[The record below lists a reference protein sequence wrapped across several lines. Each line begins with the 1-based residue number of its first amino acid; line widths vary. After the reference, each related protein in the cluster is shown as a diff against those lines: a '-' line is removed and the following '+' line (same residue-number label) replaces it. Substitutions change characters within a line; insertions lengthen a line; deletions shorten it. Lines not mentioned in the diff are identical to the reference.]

1 MSDVKIS
8 VFGLGY
14 VGTVSA
20 GCLANQGNSVIGV
33 DPVPDKV
40 DLINRGQ
47 APIVEV
53 EIGEIIAEM
62 VKAGRLKATHDDT
75 SAVHDTDISF
85 VCVGTPSQ
93 QNGNLDLR
101 YIRRICEQIGE
112 ALKTKI
118 GRHIVV
124 IRSTILPG
132 TMRNIVIP
140 TLEEFSGK
148 RAGEDF
154 GVCSNP
160 EFLREGSAVKDFRC
174 PPKTVIGE
182 LDKGSGDLLT
192 QLYAGINAPLIRT
205 DLQTAEMIKYVDNCW
220 HALKIGFANEIG
232 NVCKSFDIDAHE
244 VMRIFCE
251 DRKLNISTTYL
262 KPGFAF
268 GGSCLPKDL
277 RALSYQAKT
286 HDLQLPILTSI
297 LPSNELQIARGLQ
310 MIIEKESPRVGVLGF
325 SFKAGTDDLR
335 ESPVIE
341 VIERL
346 LGKGY
351 DLRIYDKNVNI
362 AKLVGANRDFI
373 LNRIPHISKLMVN
386 SADAVLEHASTVVIG
401 NNDPEF
407 LEIIKK
413 VRDDQQIVDF
423 VRVMDGR
430 SQRGKYDGICW

>member
-1 MSDVKIS
+1 MRIS

-20 GCLANQGNSVIGV
+20 GCFANQGNSVIGV
-33 DPVPDKV
+33 DPVPAKV

-53 EIGEIIAEM
+53 EIGEIIAST
-62 VKAGRLKATHDDT
+62 VKSGRLRATHDAI
-75 SAVHDTDISF
+75 SAVHETDVSF

-93 QNGNLDLR
+93 PNGNLDLR

-112 ALKTKI
+112 ALKTKAE
-118 GRHIVV
+118 RHTVV

-148 RAGEDF
+148 VAGEDF
-154 GVCSNP
+154 GVSSNP

-182 LDKGSGDLLT
+182 LDKRSGDLLT
-192 QLYAGINAPLIRT
+192 ELYAGINAPLIRT

-286 HDLQLPILTSI
+286 RDLQLPILSSI

-310 MIIEKESPRVGVLGF
+310 MIMEKENTRVGVLGF

-362 AKLVGANRDFI
+362 ARLVGANRDFI
-373 LNRIPHISKLMVN
+373 LNHIPHISKLMV
-386 SADAVLEHASTVVIG
+386 SSVDAVLEHAGTVVIG

-407 LEIIKK
+407 QEVVKRIG
-413 VRDDQQIVDF
+413 DDQQIVDF